1 MSPNDPEEGKAAR
14 RTRVIIA
21 SAAAGLAAVVAVG
34 IFAVLGFVDRERERD
49 LQQWQVRL
57 GIVADS
63 RTADVNRWLA
73 EQFGS
78 MQSLAENASL
88 QLYMTQIS
96 LSGTAA
102 PPPEAQAAAGYLRN
116 LLNATAARD
125 GFVPPRLEP
134 TVDANVER
142 AGQAGIA
149 LVDRA
154 GTVLVATDTM
164 PPLSPEIRQAFVVA
178 ASGRQALVDMRP
190 GPSGSPSIGFVVPV
204 YGVQADRA
212 ADNGIGFG
220 LRLVGGDLF
229 ERLAQPGD
237 TAATSESYLLRRTET
252 GIEYLSPLRDGT
264 KPLAKRLALDT
275 PDLVDPVLSAKPG
288 SLERMRDYA
297 GDEVL
302 ATARAVS
309 GPPWFL
315 VRKISA
321 AEALAES
328 DSRQSMLLTTFILV
342 IAGVA
347 IAIVAVWRH
356 GTSVRS
362 AQALERQS
370 IANERLENFTKF
382 LRVVSDGQPNAV
394 FAVSD
399 QGRYTF
405 ANAKAAGGTGI
416 TQEDMLGKTMA
427 SVVGPVL
434 AKLILDINEG
444 VIRDFKPANR
454 MHTFEEDGETRTV
467 ISNHIPLR
475 GDRDYPPGALVILQD
490 ITDAVS
496 ERAKREGAMRALVSK
511 LVGLVDERDPSSA
524 DQSERVAE
532 VAVAIADEMEQPE
545 DVRRTV
551 DIAGNLSNID
561 RILVPQ
567 NVLTKSGALSAEE
580 QDLVRRSQQRTAETI
595 AGVDFDLPV
604 AETLAQMHEHWDG
617 TGHPKGL
624 AGEDILI
631 GARIVA
637 VANALVAM
645 VGPGALRDG
654 MSFDEAVSELMAK
667 AGTVFYRRPVSALV
681 NVLENRG
688 GRERW
693 AHFRTPRVKSAAK

>member
-1 MSPNDPEEGKAAR
+1 MSPVSPKEGNAAR
-14 RTRVIIA
+14 RTRTIVV
-21 SAAAGLAAVVAVG
+21 SAAAGLAAIVVIG
-34 IFAVLGFVDRERERD
+34 IFAVLAFVDRERERD

-73 EQFGS
+73 QQFGS
-78 MQSLAENASL
+78 MQGLAENASL

-116 LLNATAARD
+116 LLNATAVRD
-125 GFVPPRLEP
+125 GFVPPRVEP
-134 TVDANVER
+134 AVDANVGR

-149 LVDRA
+149 LVDRS

-164 PPLSPEIRQAFVVA
+164 PPPTPAIRQAFVQA
-178 ASGRQALVDMRP
+178 AAGRQALVDMQP
-190 GPSGSPSIGFVVPV
+190 GPSGTPSIGFVVPV
-204 YGVQADRA
+204 YGVQADRGV
-212 ADNGIGFG
+212 DTGIGFVVG
-220 LRLVGGDLF
+220 LRLVGSDLF

-237 TAATSESYLLRRTET
+237 TAATSESYLLRKADNV
-252 GIEYLSPLRDGT
+252 IEYLSPLRDGT
-264 KPLAKRLALDT
+264 QPLAKRLALDT
-275 PDLVDPVLSAKPG
+275 PDLVDAVLSTKPG
-288 SLERMRDYA
+288 GLERMRDYA
-297 GDEVL
+297 GEEVL

-309 GPPWFL
+309 GAPWFL
-315 VRKISA
+315 VRKIA
-321 AEALAES
+321 ASEALAES

-405 ANAKAAGGTGI
+405 VNAKAAEGTGI
-416 TQEDMLGKTMA
+416 TQQEMLGKTMA

-434 AKLILDINEG
+434 SKLVLDINED
-444 VIRDFKPANR
+444 VIRDFKPAKQ

-467 ISNHIPLR
+467 VSNHIPLR

-511 LVGLVDERDPSSA
+511 LVGLVDERDPYSA

-532 VAVAIADEMEQPE
+532 VAVAIAEEMEERE

-551 DIAGNLSNID
+551 DIAGNLSNIGK
-561 RILVPQ
+561 ILVPPG
-567 NVLTKSGALSAEE
+567 VLTK
-580 QDLVRRSQQRTAETI
+580 
-595 AGVDFDLPV
+595 VDPL
-604 AETLAQMHEHWDG
+604 T
-617 TGHPKGL
+617 
-624 AGEDILI
+624 EDEI
-631 GARIVA
+631 
-637 VANALVAM
+637 
-645 VGPGALRDG
+645 
-654 MSFDEAVSELMAK
+654 S
-667 AGTVFYRRPVSALV
+667 
-681 NVLENRG
+681 
-688 GRERW
+688 
-693 AHFRTPRVKSAAK
+693 

>member
-1 MSPNDPEEGKAAR
+1 MSPSTPEEGQAAR
-14 RTRVIIA
+14 KTRTIIA
-21 SAAAGLAAVVAVG
+21 VAAAVLVAVIAVG
-34 IFAVLGFVDRERERD
+34 VYAVLAFVDRERERD

-63 RTADVNRWLA
+63 RTADVNRWIA
-73 EQFGS
+73 SQFGS
-78 MQSLAENASL
+78 LQSLAENAAL
-88 QLYMTQIS
+88 QLYMNQIS
-96 LSGTAA
+96 LSGAA
-102 PPPEAQAAAGYLRN
+102 TPNREAQAAAGYLRN

-125 GFVPPRLEP
+125 GFVPPRVEAA
-134 TVDANVER
+134 VDANVER

-149 LVDRA
+149 LVDRN
-154 GTVLVATDTM
+154 GTVLAATDTM
-164 PPLSPEIRQAFVVA
+164 PPPSPAVREAFARA
-178 ASGRQALVDMRP
+178 AAGRQTLVDIQP
-190 GPSGSPSIGFVVPV
+190 GPGGSPGMAFVVPV
-204 YGVQADRA
+204 YGVQADRGP
-212 ADNGIGFG
+212 DNSLGFAVG
-220 LRLVGGDLF
+220 LRVVGNDLY

-237 TAATSESYLLRRTET
+237 TAATSESYLVRRAEN

-264 KPLAKRLALDT
+264 RPLAKRLAVDT
-275 PDLVDPVLSAKPG
+275 PDLVDPVAIGKPG
-288 SLERMRDYA
+288 ALLRLRDYA

-309 GPPWFL
+309 GAPWFL

-328 DSRQSMLLTTFILV
+328 DSRRDMLLTTFILV

-405 ANAKAAGGTGI
+405 ANAKAAEGTGI
-416 TQEDMLGKTMA
+416 TQQEMMGKTMA

-434 AKLILDINEG
+434 AKLVLDINED
-444 VIRDFKPANR
+444 VIRDFKPAKK

-467 ISNHIPLR
+467 VSNHIPLR
-475 GDRDYPPGALVILQD
+475 SDRDYPPGALVILQD

-511 LVGLVDERDPSSA
+511 LVGLVDKRDPYSA

-532 VAVAIADEMEQPE
+532 VAVAIADEMEAGE

-551 DIAGNLSNID
+551 DIAGNLSNIGK
-561 RILVPQ
+561 ILVPQ
-567 NVLTKSGALSAEE
+567 SVLTKSEPLTAEE
-580 QDLVRRSQQRTAETI
+580 LDLIRESQLHTAEMI
-595 AGVDFDLPV
+595 EGVAFDLPV
-604 AETLAQMHEHWDG
+604 ADTLAQMHERWDG
-617 TGHPKGL
+617 SGYPQGL
-624 AGEDILI
+624 AGEDILLS
-631 GARIVA
+631 ARIVA
-637 VANALVAM
+637 VANALVAI
-645 VGPGALRDG
+645 VSPRSFRDAL
-654 MSFDEAVSELMAK
+654 SFDEAVAELMK
-667 AGTVFYRRPVSALV
+667 QAGAVFDRRPVSALV
-681 NVLENRG
+681 NLLENRG

-693 AHFRTPRVKSAAK
+693 AHFRDRAAR

>member
-1 MSPNDPEEGKAAR
+1 MSPNDPQEGKAAR

-34 IFAVLGFVDRERERD
+34 IFAVLAFVDRERERD

-96 LSGTAA
+96 LSGSAA

-116 LLNATAARD
+116 LLNTTAARD

-134 TVDANVER
+134 TVDAKVER

-190 GPSGSPSIGFVVPV
+190 GPSGSPGIGFVVPV

-212 ADNGIGFG
+212 ADNGIGFVVG

-237 TAATSESYLLRRTET
+237 TAATSESYLLRRTEA

-264 KPLAKRLALDT
+264 KPLAKRLALNT

-309 GPPWFL
+309 GAPWFL
-315 VRKISA
+315 VRKIA
-321 AEALAES
+321 ASEALAES

-347 IAIVAVWRH
+347 ITIVAVWRH

-394 FAVSD
+394 FAISD

-405 ANAKAAGGTGI
+405 ANAKAAEGTGI
-416 TQEDMLGKTMA
+416 TQQEMLGKTMA

-434 AKLILDINEG
+434 AKLVLDINED
-444 VIRDFKPANR
+444 VIRDFKPAKH
-454 MHTFEEDGETRTV
+454 MHTFDEDGVERTV
-467 ISNHIPLR
+467 VSNHIPLR

-532 VAVAIADEMEQPE
+532 VAAAIADEMEQPE
-545 DVRRTV
+545 DIRRTV

-561 RILVPQ
+561 KILVPQ
-567 NVLTKSGALSAEE
+567 DVLTRSGALTAEE

-631 GARIVA
+631 SARIVA
-637 VANALVAM
+637 VANALVAI
-645 VGPGALRDG
+645 VSPRAFRDAL
-654 MSFDEAVSELMAK
+654 SFDDAIAELMK
-667 AGTVFYRRPVSALV
+667 QAGNVFDRRPVSALV

-693 AHFRTPRVKSAAK
+693 AHFRTPRV